1 MRLLAVAVAVAVL
14 AACGGD
20 GDEEVR
26 TDPPAAEPAPP
37 DRPADSTG
45 PVSDVTPA
53 SVRID
58 EATGV
63 VGPIAARVDRST
75 VVVRRVG
82 AGYDMADVAD
92 VRVGDTVEVWVDG
105 PVAESSPAQAH
116 AAYVVL
122 VG

>member
-1 MRLLAVAVAVAVL
+1 VRLLAVAVAVALL

-20 GDEEVR
+20 GDEGAR
-26 TDPPAAEPAPP
+26 TDPP
-37 DRPADSTG
+37 DRPVDSAG
-45 PVSDVTPA
+45 PVSQVTPA
-53 SVRID
+53 SLRVE

-63 VGPIAARVDRST
+63 VGPLAARVDEDT
-75 VVVRRVG
+75 AVVRRRG
-82 AGYDMADVAD
+82 DRHEPADLGE

-116 AAYVVL
+116 AAFVVL